1 MEQKKLF
8 PTSPLGF
15 DKKAVIAYIEQ
26 LNQAYEAE
34 LQKKEEEI
42 QLLKQQMKAK

>member
-8 PTSPLGF
+8 LTVPLGF

-26 LNQAYEAE
+26 LNQAYEEE
-34 LQKKEEEI
+34 LAKKDELI
-42 QLLKQQMKAK
+42 RQLQEKK

>member
-8 PTSPLGF
+8 PTAPLGF

-26 LNQAYEAE
+26 LNQAYETE
-34 LQKKEEEI
+34 LKKKDEMIRKLQEKE
-42 QLLKQQMKAK
+42 